1 MFGFSLREKTEAV
14 IKELFIFY
22 VEDVHR
28 PIFESI
34 VEQAKAAN
42 QNEYSAAFFYMLI
55 RMNMMVQPFD
65 SEIGGGLIDPKDGRT
80 EEETKQVQDFIQN
93 HTSKI
98 YSYIHLAN
106 SPESDIQEWLTQ
118 VLINS
123 NLINSGKNNQGNAD
137 ASNET
142 LEKLMEGMEIYKNI
156 LQISMNFV
164 QSTEGYK
171 YISDYQ
177 CKFVFGL
184 QYLGIADCI
193 GQAQGADD
201 MTVMAAFAA
210 KTADS
215 QSSEPIFNWT
225 AEEAGE
231 MFRKMTE
238 VQAEDWAFKIIVNGG
253 NAVSETL
260 SKDENKDML
269 PLLKVFDDIELM
281 KEVAKN
287 VLP

>member
-1 MFGFSLREKTEAV
+1 M
-14 IKELFIFY
+14 
-22 VEDVHR
+22 
-28 PIFESI
+28 
-34 VEQAKAAN
+34 
-42 QNEYSAAFFYMLI
+42 
-55 RMNMMVQPFD
+55 
-65 SEIGGGLIDPKDGRT
+65 
-80 EEETKQVQDFIQN
+80 
-93 HTSKI
+93 
-98 YSYIHLAN
+98 
-106 SPESDIQEWLTQ
+106 
-118 VLINS
+118 
-123 NLINSGKNNQGNAD
+123 
-137 ASNET
+137 
-142 LEKLMEGMEIYKNI
+142 
-156 LQISMNFV
+156 
-164 QSTEGYK
+164 
-171 YISDYQ
+171 
-177 CKFVFGL
+177 

-260 SKDENKDML
+260 SQDENKDML

>member
-1 MFGFSLREKTEAV
+1 MFGFSLREKTESV

-28 PIFESI
+28 PTFESI
-34 VEQAKAAN
+34 VSQAKASN

-55 RMNMMVQPFD
+55 RMNIMVQPFD
-65 SEIGGGLIDPKDGRT
+65 SETDDGLIDPKDGRT
-80 EEETKQVQDFIQN
+80 KEETKQVQDFIQN

-98 YSYIHLAN
+98 YSHIYLAN
-106 SPESDIQEWLTQ
+106 SPESDIQEWLHQ
-118 VLINS
+118 VLVNA
-123 NLINSGKNNQGNAD
+123 NLIGSDEDKYVD
-137 ASNET
+137 EDSSSEV

-171 YISDYQ
+171 YISEYQ

-225 AEEAGE
+225 AGEAGE

-238 VQAEDWAFKIIVNGG
+238 VQGEDWAFKIMVNGG

-269 PLLKVFDDIELM
+269 PLLKVFEDVELM

>member
-1 MFGFSLREKTEAV
+1 MFGFSLKEKAESV
-14 IKELFIFY
+14 IKDIFFY
-22 VEDVHR
+22 YIEDIHR
-28 PIFESI
+28 PTFEAI
-34 VEQAKAAN
+34 VQQGKSMN
-42 QNEYSAAFFYMLI
+42 QNEYSIAFFYMLI

-65 SEIGGGLIDPKDGRT
+65 SETSAGIIDPKDDRT
-80 EEETKQVQDFIQN
+80 EEENKKVEEFIQTN
-93 HTSKI
+93 ASRI
-98 YSYIHLAN
+98 YKNIHLAN
-106 SPESDIQEWLTQ
+106 SPESDIQAWLHELL
-118 VLINS
+118 VNA
-123 NLINSGKNNQGNAD
+123 NLIEP
-137 ASNET
+137 NEEKQSSDKDT
-142 LEKLMEGMEIYKNI
+142 NEVLSKLMEGMEIYKNI
-156 LQISMNFV
+156 LRISLGFV
-164 QSTEGYK
+164 HSTEGYK

-177 CKFVFGL
+177 CKFIFGL

-193 GQAQGADD
+193 GQAQGADE

-210 KTADS
+210 KTADAELP
-215 QSSEPIFNWT
+215 EPIFNWT

-238 VQAEDWAFKIIVNGG
+238 VQTEEWASKIIINGG

-269 PLLKVFDDIELM
+269 PLLKVFDDVDLM